1 MTTRRTAVAA
11 VDGGSRGNPGEA
23 GCGVVLTLSDGTR
36 EEHAVYLGRATNN
49 VAEYAG
55 LLVALERALALGVEE
70 LRVHADSEL
79 LVKQLRGEYRVKA
92 PHLQPLFARA
102 RELSARLARCTIR
115 HVRREANREADRL
128 ANQAMDT
135 RESTLPVPV
144 GVQAGVLGAGSGV
157 RAGTGQ

>member
-1 MTTRRTAVAA
+1 MTGRLTAVAA

-23 GCGVVLTLSDGTR
+23 GCGVVLTLSSGMR

-55 LLVALERALALGVEE
+55 LLAAQERALALGVSE
-70 LRVHADSEL
+70 LRVQADSEL

-92 PHLQPLFARA
+92 PHLQPLYRRA
-102 RELSARLARCTIR
+102 KELSARFARCTIR
-115 HVRREANREADRL
+115 HVRREANRDADRL

-144 GVQAGVLGAGSGV
+144 GVN
-157 RAGTGQ
+157 R